1 MNGRSSHYKSSK
13 PNKSFSVGEEHL
25 SFYLNLKDWSATH
38 SSCDIRDMSSQ
49 DKTSQK
55 VAESIKEDKKT
66 DVKEEQ
72 RVSSSKQVPRKVFQK
87 ALKTVSCS
95 ELTSQLSKENSC
107 SDLDSNAH
115 LFFNEKG
122 WPVKVMSLTE
132 DSPPKGIHLLHSPL
146 KFKYCRIL
154 SYKDIGLHII
164 SIQ

>member
-1 MNGRSSHYKSSK
+1 
-13 PNKSFSVGEEHL
+13 
-25 SFYLNLKDWSATH
+25 
-38 SSCDIRDMSSQ
+38 MSSQ

-95 ELTSQLSKENSC
+95 ELTSQYSKGNSC
-107 SDLDSNAH
+107 SDMDSNAH

-122 WPVKVMSLTE
+122 WPVKVISLTE

-164 SIQ
+164 CIQYNPSYLILRGQAMV